1 MKIGNIYYLIP
12 DLESPPLNFSSNL
25 IRNPKALVKEI
36 WKRIKLKP
44 LPIIG
49 GVKIHYQHCSML
61 NDAGYQAYP
70 VLMGGR
76 KLYDFNYPGKVI
88 PLEDLDTRLQSND
101 IVVGTEFCPYEALS
115 FQGGIKVVFV
125 QNWVN
130 LNPDRR
136 FKPEDDAKTY
146 HAMGYDYIL
155 SCSRFI
161 QQYIKKKMG
170 TDAYLVQNGINLSKF
185 KPSEK
190 NRIAGRV
197 LYMPRKNRQDVAKI
211 RCLLPPNLFEFVPA
225 DGLSESELIA
235 EFQKSDIFLATGYPE
250 GFGLPPLEAMACGCA
265 VVGFTGKGADEYMI
279 DGETALVAEDGDC
292 QAVAK
297 KLQVLAKDDPLKEKI
312 RTGGLNISSG
322 YSLEIMSEKL
332 RNFYDNVEND
342 INSANHAVEI
352 NVEKGVA

>member
-12 DLESPPLNFSSNL
+12 NLESPPLNFYSNL
-25 IRNPKALVKEI
+25 IRYPKSLIKEI

-49 GVKIHYQHCSML
+49 GVKVHYQHCSML
-61 NDAGYQAYP
+61 NNAGYQAFP
-70 VLMGGR
+70 VIMGGR
-76 KLYDFNYPGKVI
+76 KLYDFNYSGKVI
-88 PLEDLDTRLQSND
+88 PLEELDTRLQPND

-115 FQGGIKVVFV
+115 FEGGVKVVFV

-130 LNPDRR
+130 LNPGRR

-155 SCSRFI
+155 SCSQFI
-161 QQYIKKKMG
+161 QRYIKKNMG
-170 TDAYLVQNGINLSKF
+170 SDSYLVQNGISLNKF
-185 KPSEK
+185 KPFEQS
-190 NRIAGRV
+190 RVTGRV
-197 LYMPRKNRQDVAKI
+197 LYMPRKNRHDVAKI
-211 RCLLPPNLFEFVPA
+211 RSLLPPNLFEFVPA
-225 DGLSESELIA
+225 DGLSESELIS

-292 QAVAK
+292 HAVAA
-297 KLQVLAKDDPLKEKI
+297 KLQVLAKDDLLKEKI
-312 RTGGLNISSG
+312 RIGGLKMSSG

-332 RNFYDNVEND
+332 HRFFESIEND
-342 INSANHAVEI
+342 IIGQKDDLEI
-352 NVEKGVA
+352 KAGKGVS